1 MKITVQ
7 VLSAILLIATF
18 SLITT
23 AMAWATTTREVLYI
37 FIFLITS
44 VGLLLSFLTE
54 KVGIWILLFSSFLWL
69 LNFALDFGWFITFEI
84 DNLTLWAV
92 IFLPIVICI
101 SIASISVRFLLPDSK
116 HFMYYKFGTLIISL
130 LIPISGLASY
140 ANHTYEKSVFTEFY
154 DVENEVYKTV
164 FRAGPADT
172 RKFELE
178 ISSDEIRTIVL
189 DSATFVANHHYLGNT
204 KLSVRMTFS
213 TIEEIQLNKLSNKIL
228 DTPLSWKPDEV
239 NGSIQFLN
247 Y

>member
-18 SLITT
+18 SLVSS

-44 VGLLLSFLTE
+44 LGLILSFLTE
-54 KVGIWILLFSSFLWL
+54 KAGIWILLFSSFLWL
-69 LNFALDFGWFITFEI
+69 LNFAIEFGWFITFEL
-84 DNLTLWAV
+84 DNLALWAV

-101 SIASISVRFLLPDSK
+101 SIASISVRYLLPDSK
-116 HFMYYKFGTLIISL
+116 HFKYYKSGALIIGL

-140 ANHTYEKSVFTEFY
+140 ANHTYDKSVFTEFY
-154 DVENEVYKTV
+154 DVESEVYKIV

-172 RKFELE
+172 RKFEVE
-178 ISSDEIRTIVL
+178 IGSDEIRTIVL
-189 DSATFVANHHYLGNT
+189 NSATFVANHHYLGNT
-204 KLSVRMTFS
+204 KLSVRMSFS
-213 TIEEIQLNKLSNKIL
+213 TIEEIQLNELSNEEL
-228 DTPLSWKPDEV
+228 DAPLSWKPDEV
-239 NGSIQFLN
+239 NGTIEFLK

>member
-18 SLITT
+18 SLVST

-37 FIFLITS
+37 LIFLVTS
-44 VGLLLSFLTE
+44 LGLLLSFLTE
-54 KVGIWILLFSSFLWL
+54 KIGIWILLLSSFLWL
-69 LNFALDFGWFITFEI
+69 LNFALDFGWFITFEL
-84 DNLTLWAV
+84 DNLALWAV
-92 IFLPIVICI
+92 IFLPVVMCI
-101 SIASISVRFLLPDSK
+101 FIASISVRYLLPDSK
-116 HFMYYKFGTLIISL
+116 HFKYYKSGVLIISL
-130 LIPISGLASY
+130 LIPISGFASY
-140 ANHTYEKSVFTEFY
+140 ANHTYEKSVFTEFH
-154 DVENEVYKTV
+154 DVESEVYKVV

-172 RKFELE
+172 REFEVE

-204 KLSVRMTFS
+204 QLRVRMTFS
-213 TIEEIQLNKLSNKIL
+213 TIEEIQLNELSNKVL
-228 DTPLSWKPDEV
+228 NDPLSWKPGEV